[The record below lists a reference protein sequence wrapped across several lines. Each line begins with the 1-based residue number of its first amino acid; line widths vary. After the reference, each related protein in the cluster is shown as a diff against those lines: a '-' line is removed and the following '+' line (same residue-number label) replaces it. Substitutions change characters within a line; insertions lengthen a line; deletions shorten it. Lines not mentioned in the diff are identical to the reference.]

1 MLQKFSLMLL
11 TVFCLSICCDAAGS
25 VALAGDRSPGQ
36 YQSPEWSAGQYRSM
50 TRSPYLQRSQSR
62 ERYQYQPHP
71 ITNSGES
78 QEDDQYYYLSR
89 EDERYLDNFMKTK
102 PQVPTV
108 KLPSGLA
115 VQLVLVRTPSGATC
129 PVTHQPLYNTT
140 YRPAKPL
147 IIVP

>member
-11 TVFCLSICCDAAGS
+11 TVFCLSVCADAAGS
-25 VALAGDRSPGQ
+25 AAWAGDRSPGQ
-36 YQSPEWSAGQYRSM
+36 YQSPGWSEGEYR
-50 TRSPYLQRSQSR
+50 TLNRSPYLPRTQSR

-78 QEDDQYYYLSR
+78 REDDNYYYLSR
-89 EDERYLDNFMKTK
+89 EDERYLDSFMKTK

-129 PVTHQPLYNTT
+129 PITHKPLYNTR
-140 YRPAKPL
+140 YMPAKKLVILP
-147 IIVP
+147 